1 MTKSNDDLPYN
12 PIRNPLTIP
21 EANIPENIRNEHLR
35 EAASTCRDQS
45 KKQDGGKL
53 RMELIPPTALTSIA
67 RLLTY
72 GAIKYGP
79 NTWQSVEYER
89 YVGAILRHLTAFM
102 ADPTGYDVES
112 GLPHIEHVLI
122 NAVFLNDAFCHRRIP
137 PREEK

>member
-1 MTKSNDDLPYN
+1 MKSNDNLPYAQTS
-12 PIRNPLTIP
+12 NPLIIP

-35 EAASTCRDQS
+35 EAASVCRDQS

-67 RLLTY
+67 RLLTH

-89 YVGAILRHLTAFM
+89 YVGAILRHLTAFI
-102 ADPTGYDVES
+102 ADPTGYDIDS

-122 NAVFLNDAFCHRRIP
+122 NAVFLNDAFCHGRIP